1 MKLEMRTLKNIAA
14 AAMTLAVVFGAA
26 SLKPVTANAAEA
38 SGSASI
44 EEENSYISFQ
54 DEAYQN
60 EFLCRVN
67 NERAKAGLKPVQ
79 LGDSN
84 HNSAAQ
90 ERAKEL
96 ASSYSYVRPNGQR
109 DFTIFAE
116 NGINDASVGENYI
129 AGVSTPDAAVDQWM
143 NIDFARERMLNADV
157 TTMSVGH
164 YEGGVYNNYWVLIFS
179 CPENSYTSNYR
190 QEVLNL
196 VNAERAK
203 YGLQPLVMGDAK
215 LTAAAQQRA
224 EEIAT
229 VNSHVRPNGTKWYTV
244 LSEYGV
250 TDAAAGE
257 NAAWG
262 SVSPEEVVN
271 AWMNSEAIAQT
282 FWIPKLVQWVLA
294 TTTTAPALGAISGSS
309 SLQSDHLLS
318 SNKRSAELQGLADF
332 LLRFFLAEDMRAA
345 VPGAGLD
352 TKTYAAVVAQRT
364 IYVIL
369 ILNNM
374 QEEPQ
379 WRITAPSMARP
390 QENTKKRRAASLRRC
405 HLRTAR
411 KLPLHFW
418 NRCVRPTAP
427 PATMC
432 MLTACGKATGNAIQ
446 MMVNRPRRRAHQ
458 RWRCCSTAA

>member
-38 SGSASI
+38 SVSASI

-60 EFLCRVN
+60 EFLRRVN
-67 NERAKAGLKPVQ
+67 N
-79 LGDSN
+79 
-84 HNSAAQ
+84 

-271 AWMNSEAIAQT
+271 AWMNSEGHRANILDPEARAMG
-282 FWIPKLVQWVLA
+282 V
-294 TTTTAPALGAISGSS
+294 GYYYNSS
-309 SLQSDHLLS
+309 STWGHQWIQL
-318 SNKRSAELQGLADF
+318 F
-332 LLRFFLAEDMRAA
+332 
-345 VPGAGLD
+345 
-352 TKTYAAVVAQRT
+352 TK
-364 IYVIL
+364 
-369 ILNNM
+369 
-374 QEEPQ
+374 
-379 WRITAPSMARP
+379 
-390 QENTKKRRAASLRRC
+390 
-405 HLRTAR
+405 
-411 KLPLHFW
+411 
-418 NRCVRPTAP
+418 
-427 PATMC
+427 
-432 MLTACGKATGNAIQ
+432 
-446 MMVNRPRRRAHQ
+446 
-458 RWRCCSTAA
+458 

>member
-1 MKLEMRTLKNIAA
+1 MKIEMRTLKNIAA

-60 EFLCRVN
+60 EFLRRVN
-67 NERAKAGLKPVQ
+67 N
-79 LGDSN
+79 
-84 HNSAAQ
+84 

-116 NGINDASVGENYI
+116 NGIEDVSIGEDYM

-143 NIDFARERMLNADV
+143 NIDFTRERILNADA

-271 AWMNSEAIAQT
+271 AWMNSEGHRANILDPEARAMG
-282 FWIPKLVQWVLA
+282 V
-294 TTTTAPALGAISGSS
+294 GYYYNSS
-309 SLQSDHLLS
+309 STWGHQWIQL
-318 SNKRSAELQGLADF
+318 F
-332 LLRFFLAEDMRAA
+332 
-345 VPGAGLD
+345 
-352 TKTYAAVVAQRT
+352 TK
-364 IYVIL
+364 
-369 ILNNM
+369 
-374 QEEPQ
+374 
-379 WRITAPSMARP
+379 
-390 QENTKKRRAASLRRC
+390 
-405 HLRTAR
+405 
-411 KLPLHFW
+411 
-418 NRCVRPTAP
+418 
-427 PATMC
+427 
-432 MLTACGKATGNAIQ
+432 
-446 MMVNRPRRRAHQ
+446 
-458 RWRCCSTAA
+458 

>member
-38 SGSASI
+38 SVSASI

-60 EFLCRVN
+60 EFLRRVN
-67 NERAKAGLKPVQ
+67 NERVKAGLKPVQ

-116 NGINDASVGENYI
+116 NGIDDASVGENYI

-215 LTAAAQQRA
+215 LTAAAQRRA

-271 AWMNSEAIAQT
+271 A
-282 FWIPKLVQWVLA
+282 
-294 TTTTAPALGAISGSS
+294 
-309 SLQSDHLLS
+309 
-318 SNKRSAELQGLADF
+318 
-332 LLRFFLAEDMRAA
+332 
-345 VPGAGLD
+345 
-352 TKTYAAVVAQRT
+352 
-364 IYVIL
+364 
-369 ILNNM
+369 
-374 QEEPQ
+374 
-379 WRITAPSMARP
+379 
-390 QENTKKRRAASLRRC
+390 
-405 HLRTAR
+405 
-411 KLPLHFW
+411 
-418 NRCVRPTAP
+418 
-427 PATMC
+427 
-432 MLTACGKATGNAIQ
+432 
-446 MMVNRPRRRAHQ
+446 
-458 RWRCCSTAA
+458 

>member
-38 SGSASI
+38 SVSASI

-60 EFLCRVN
+60 EFLRRVN

-79 LGDSN
+79 LGDSS
-84 HNSAAQ
+84 HNNAAQ

-116 NGINDASVGENYI
+116 NGIEDVSIGEDYM

-143 NIDFARERMLNADV
+143 NIDFTRERILNADA

-179 CPENSYTSNYR
+179 CPENSYTNNYR

-271 AWMNSEAIAQT
+271 AWMNSEGHRANILDPEARAMG
-282 FWIPKLVQWVLA
+282 V
-294 TTTTAPALGAISGSS
+294 GYYYNSS
-309 SLQSDHLLS
+309 STWGHQWIQL
-318 SNKRSAELQGLADF
+318 F
-332 LLRFFLAEDMRAA
+332 
-345 VPGAGLD
+345 
-352 TKTYAAVVAQRT
+352 TK
-364 IYVIL
+364 
-369 ILNNM
+369 
-374 QEEPQ
+374 
-379 WRITAPSMARP
+379 
-390 QENTKKRRAASLRRC
+390 
-405 HLRTAR
+405 
-411 KLPLHFW
+411 
-418 NRCVRPTAP
+418 
-427 PATMC
+427 
-432 MLTACGKATGNAIQ
+432 
-446 MMVNRPRRRAHQ
+446 
-458 RWRCCSTAA
+458 

>member
-26 SLKPVTANAAEA
+26 SLRPVTANAAEA

-79 LGDSN
+79 LGDSS
-84 HNSAAQ
+84 HNNAAQ

-190 QEVLNL
+190 
-196 VNAERAK
+196 
-203 YGLQPLVMGDAK
+203 
-215 LTAAAQQRA
+215 
-224 EEIAT
+224 
-229 VNSHVRPNGTKWYTV
+229 PNGTKWYTV

-271 AWMNSEAIAQT
+271 AWMNSEGHRANILDPEARAMG
-282 FWIPKLVQWVLA
+282 V
-294 TTTTAPALGAISGSS
+294 GYYYNSS
-309 SLQSDHLLS
+309 STWGHQWIQL
-318 SNKRSAELQGLADF
+318 F
-332 LLRFFLAEDMRAA
+332 
-345 VPGAGLD
+345 
-352 TKTYAAVVAQRT
+352 TK
-364 IYVIL
+364 
-369 ILNNM
+369 
-374 QEEPQ
+374 
-379 WRITAPSMARP
+379 
-390 QENTKKRRAASLRRC
+390 
-405 HLRTAR
+405 
-411 KLPLHFW
+411 
-418 NRCVRPTAP
+418 
-427 PATMC
+427 
-432 MLTACGKATGNAIQ
+432 
-446 MMVNRPRRRAHQ
+446 
-458 RWRCCSTAA
+458 